1 MAMYVGV
8 NVGCVVG
15 NTVGATDGFGVG
27 NLILYVGDEVGSSV
41 G

>member
-1 MAMYVGV
+1 LAMYVGV

-15 NTVGATDGFGVG
+15 KSVGTAVGFGVG